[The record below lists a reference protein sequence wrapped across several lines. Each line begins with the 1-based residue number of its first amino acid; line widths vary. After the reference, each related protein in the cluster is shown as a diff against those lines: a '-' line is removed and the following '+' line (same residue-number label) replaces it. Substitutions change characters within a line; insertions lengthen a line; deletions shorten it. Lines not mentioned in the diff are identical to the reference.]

1 MESLDFIAI
10 VHDEGERFAEAAAP
24 ALDSLVPDCAGWTV
38 EAMVGHLG
46 QIHRWA
52 THLVSTRAQA
62 FDAAGLDIAPPQGR
76 AVIEWFRAGHADL
89 VAALHAIGPDEAVWS
104 WSDRHDGG
112 FYHRRMA
119 HETALHRW
127 DAERALA
134 PPTPIAADLATDGI
148 DEILTVG
155 MRSSTSRA
163 DRTYPTGSLH
173 LHRTDGPGE
182 WMLTP
187 AADGS
192 SYEITHEHGKGD
204 AAVRGAASDLL
215 VYLWGRGGGEGLEV
229 FGDDALVAA
238 WGSLAP

>member
-1 MESLDFIAI
+1 MQTLDFIAA
-10 VHDEGERFAEAAAP
+10 VDDEGERFAVAALA
-24 ALDSLVPDCAGWTV
+24 ALDSLVPDCPGWTV

-52 THLVSTRAQA
+52 TNLVSTRAQA
-62 FDAAGLDIAPPQGR
+62 FDPTGLDAAPPPGS
-76 AVIEWFRAGHADL
+76 AVVEWFRAGHADL
-89 VAALHAIGPDEAVWS
+89 LTALRSIGPDEAVWS
-104 WSDRHDGG
+104 WSDRHEGG

-127 DAERALA
+127 DAERALGR
-134 PPTPIAADLATDGI
+134 PTPIAADLAVDGI
-148 DEILTVG
+148 DEVLTVG
-155 MRSSTSRA
+155 MKFSASRPDRS
-163 DRTYPTGSLH
+163 YPTGSLH

-192 SYEITHEHGKGD
+192 SYEVTHEHGKGD
-204 AAVRGAASDLL
+204 AAVRGAAADLL
-215 VYLWGRGGGEGLEV
+215 VYLWGRGGRHGLEV
-229 FGDDALVAA
+229 FGDEALVDA